1 MFKKLKEYWNKYK
14 KYIIMISILMIFGVF
29 LLNFLFVITDW
40 IAGKGFNGCAII
52 YSPISNEG
60 WLSFIGVFVGG
71 FSTFLLF
78 LSAKET
84 LKNERIKFRNENKM
98 KEKELEHEKNKFKY
112 ENEMRKK
119 EFELE
124 RNKVKYENKKKKLE
138 KEMEVVEEYLSV
150 FEVNNIY
157 KLMEKF
163 LKSSFLESFDGDE
176 IVVENFTLQKEKILK
191 DINFAQLRLDFRT
204 DLRIVLGGKLKP
216 EKYQKEKNE
225 RYNELVDLHNMYG
238 IILKDIF
245 NKAGDLIKIQDLEER
260 KMKISLISSSSEKVK
275 SEIKDEFLKI
285 FSKYEKYLKE
295 DLDRNLN
302 GKNLQTEIEYGR
314 FSVIFNVYLNYVV
327 NKIKEYFVNVEN
339 DIKKNF

>member
-1 MFKKLKEYWNKYK
+1 MREELKEFWNKYK
-14 KYIIMISILMIFGVF
+14 KYIVIFILMIFV
-29 LLNFLFVITDW
+29 LNFIFVITDW
-40 IAGKGFNGCAII
+40 IAGKGFNGKAIL
-52 YSPISNEG
+52 YSPVSNEE
-60 WLSFIGVFVGG
+60 WLSFIGNGIVGLA
-71 FSTFLLF
+71 TLLLF
-78 LSAKET
+78 WIAK
-84 LKNERIKFRNENKM
+84 KSFEN
-98 KEKELEHEKNKFKY
+98 
-112 ENEMRKK
+112 
-119 EFELE
+119 E
-124 RNKVKYENKKKKLE
+124 RNKVKYENKKKKIE

-157 KLMEKF
+157 KLIGKF
-163 LKSSFLESFDGDE
+163 LKSYFLESFDSDE
-176 IVVENFTLQKEKILK
+176 EIVENFTLQKEKILK
-191 DINFAQLRLDFRT
+191 DINFAQLKLDFRT
-204 DLRIVLGGKLKP
+204 DLRIVLGGKLKS

-260 KMKISLISSSSEKVK
+260 KLKISLISSSSEKVK

-314 FSVIFNVYLNYVV
+314 FSVIFNVYLNYVI
-327 NKIKEYFVNVEN
+327 NKVKEYFINIEK
-339 DIKKNF
+339 DIEEELL